1 VRRGEVVIYHNP
13 QCSKSRRALEL
24 LRERGIEPRVVDYL
38 LTPPDARE
46 IVVLLELLRL
56 RVREIVRTH
65 EPVYRTL
72 GLDAVRDDTE
82 LTRAIAANPILL
94 ERPIVLAG
102 DRAVIGRPTERIQE
116 IL

>member
-1 VRRGEVVIYHNP
+1 
-13 QCSKSRRALEL
+13 
-24 LRERGIEPRVVDYL
+24 
-38 LTPPDARE
+38 
-46 IVVLLELLRL
+46 VLLERLRL

-82 LTRAIAANPILL
+82 LTCAIAANPILL

-102 DRAVIGRPTERIQE
+102 DRAVIGRPPERIQE